1 MEVCWSHYVKFDQKL
16 YFDFNDAKLLPY
28 EPSSEGIKLLDSDSR
43 HRSDIKLREDN
54 KIEEAQ

>member
-43 HRSDIKLREDN
+43 HRSDIKLREEN